1 MNRLLFVGIAAT
13 VLGGCVFPGP
23 TTQAQL
29 HERAVEFDAQQA
41 AQQAADALTCKPYAA
56 VDADFRHCL
65 DLQAYARN
73 PQLYERA
80 IQQAADAFT
89 CKPYAAID
97 ADFRHCLDLQA
108 QARNLQ
114 AQAQEQAQEQA
125 NAQRRRQAS
134 AEALQQASKSLGD
147 AAHRYQCIGHQNEAF
162 CQ

>member
-13 VLGGCVFPGP
+13 VLGGCAS

-29 HERAVEFDAQQA
+29 HERAVEYDA
-41 AQQAADALTCKPYAA
+41 
-56 VDADFRHCL
+56 
-65 DLQAYARN
+65 
-73 PQLYERA
+73 
-80 IQQAADAFT
+80 QQAADAFT

-97 ADFRHCLDLQA
+97 VDFRHCLDLQA

-114 AQAQEQAQEQA
+114 AQAQAQAR
-125 NAQRRRQAS
+125 AQQQRQAS